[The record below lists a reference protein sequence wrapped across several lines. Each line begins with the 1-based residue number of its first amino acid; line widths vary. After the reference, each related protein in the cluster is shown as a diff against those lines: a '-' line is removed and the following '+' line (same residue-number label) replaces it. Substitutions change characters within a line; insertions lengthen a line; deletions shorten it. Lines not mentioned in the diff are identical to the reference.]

1 LRVDNK
7 TVLVLLGK
15 LSCSADDLIDKPSQI
30 HRLGIEFELS
40 SFDLR
45 EVQYFVD
52 EAQEVGPGGI
62 DTAQRFQRLFRA
74 EARRISG
81 HHLGQADNGIEGRP
95 QLVAH
100 AGEELHL
107 RSLASASCR
116 LLSWISSNSRTF
128 SIAITAWSAKVMA
141 SSICRS
147 LNGLTTRRINMM
159 TPMGMPSRSKG
170 TPSAV
175 RAPVLRPDW
184 ISALSGS
191 FQ

>member
-1 LRVDNK
+1 MRVDNK

-100 AGEELHL
+100 AGEELRLALARL
-107 RSLASASCR
+107 RQLPALVLDFVEQPHVLDRDHRLVDEGHGKFDLPLAEWPHHAPHQYDDANGDALTQQGNPECGA
-116 LLSWISSNSRTF
+116 RT
-128 SIAITAWSAKVMA
+128 S
-141 SSICRS
+141 
-147 LNGLTTRRINMM
+147 TT
-159 TPMGMPSRSKG
+159 P
-170 TPSAV
+170 
-175 RAPVLRPDW
+175 
-184 ISALSGS
+184 
-191 FQ
+191 